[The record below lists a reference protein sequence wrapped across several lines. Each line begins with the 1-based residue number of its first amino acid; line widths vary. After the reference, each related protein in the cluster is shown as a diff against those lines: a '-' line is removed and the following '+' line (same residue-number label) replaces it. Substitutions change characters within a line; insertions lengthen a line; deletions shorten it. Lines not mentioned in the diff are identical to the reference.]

1 MQVTPTALPAHLN
14 QSLRSLYV
22 VTGDDPL
29 LTQEV
34 VDQLRLKAREQG
46 YEERTVLTFA
56 SARQDWGELAVA
68 GQSMGL
74 FSERKWLEVRI
85 PGGKPGKEG
94 SVALQELAQRQPDDS
109 VLTVISLPRL
119 DKATTESAWVQA
131 LMSAG
136 VWVRVDNVERHQ
148 LPQWIAQRLAQ
159 QGQRVPA
166 GPLGQQALQQF
177 ADRVEGNLLA
187 AHQEI
192 LKLGLLYPAG
202 ELPAEG
208 LDLAVGRVAR
218 FDPFRWSETVMSG
231 RLLRAQR
238 MLLGLEAE
246 GTAAVLVH
254 WTLAEDLRLLSQ
266 VHAAVAAGRP
276 LPMAMREARVWGVR
290 EKWIERALPMVSTS
304 LLADWLLG
312 AHEIDGV
319 IKGIPASRWPR
330 QPWLALSVWSLS
342 ICQTLSVKQ

>member
-1 MQVTPTALPAHLN
+1 MQVTPSALTAHLA

-22 VTGDDPL
+22 VSGDDPL

-34 VDQLRLKAREQG
+34 VDQLRSKAREQG

-85 PGGKPGKEG
+85 PGGKPGKDG
-94 SVALQELAQRQPDDS
+94 SLALQELAQRQPDDS
-109 VLTVISLPRL
+109 VLTVVSLPRL

-136 VWVRVDNVERHQ
+136 VWIKVDNVERQQ
-148 LPQWIAQRLAQ
+148 LPQWIAQRLAA
-159 QGQRVPA
+159 QGQRVAA

-202 ELPAEG
+202 ELPTEG
-208 LDLAVGRVAR
+208 LDMAVGRVAR

-238 MLLGLEAE
+238 MLKGLEAE

-254 WTLAEDLRLLSQ
+254 WTLAEDVRLLSQ
-266 VHAAVAAGRP
+266 VHTTVAAGKP

-290 EKWIERALPMVSTS
+290 EKWLERALPMVNASI
-304 LLADWLLG
+304 LADWLQG
-312 AHEIDGV
+312 AHEVDGA
-319 IKGIPASRWPR
+319 IKGIASKRWPR

-342 ICQTLSVKQ
+342 ICQTLAVKQ

>member
-1 MQVTPTALPAHLN
+1 VQVTASALAAHLA

-22 VTGDDPL
+22 VSGDDPL

-34 VDQLRLKAREQG
+34 VDQLRSKAREQG

-85 PGGKPGKEG
+85 PGGKPGKDG

-136 VWVRVDNVERHQ
+136 VWIKVDNVERQQ
-148 LPQWIAQRLAQ
+148 LPQWIAQRLAA
-159 QGQRVPA
+159 QGQRVAA

-202 ELPAEG
+202 ELPTEG
-208 LDLAVGRVAR
+208 LDMAVGRVAR

-238 MLLGLEAE
+238 MLKGLEAE

-254 WTLAEDLRLLSQ
+254 WTLAEDVRLLSQ
-266 VHAAVAAGRP
+266 VHTMVAAGKP

-290 EKWIERALPMVSTS
+290 EKWLERALPMVNASI
-304 LLADWLLG
+304 LADWLQG
-312 AHEIDGV
+312 AHEVDGA
-319 IKGIPASRWPR
+319 IKGIASKRWPR

-342 ICQTLSVKQ
+342 ICQTLAVKQ

>member
-1 MQVTPTALPAHLN
+1 MQVTPSALAAHLA

-22 VTGDDPL
+22 VSGDDPL

-34 VDQLRLKAREQG
+34 VDQLRSKAREQG

-85 PGGKPGKEG
+85 PGGKPGKDG
-94 SVALQELAQRQPDDS
+94 SLALQELAQRQPDDS
-109 VLTVISLPRL
+109 VLTVVSLPRL
-119 DKATTESAWVQA
+119 DKATAESAWVQA

-136 VWVRVDNVERHQ
+136 VWIKVDNVERQQ
-148 LPQWIAQRLAQ
+148 LPQWIAQRLAA
-159 QGQRVPA
+159 QGQRVAA

-202 ELPAEG
+202 ELPTEG
-208 LDLAVGRVAR
+208 LDMAVGRVAR

-238 MLLGLEAE
+238 MLKGLEAE

-254 WTLAEDLRLLSQ
+254 WTLAEDVRLLSQ
-266 VHAAVAAGRP
+266 VHTTVAAGKP

-290 EKWIERALPMVSTS
+290 EKWLERALPMVNASI
-304 LLADWLLG
+304 LADWLQG
-312 AHEIDGV
+312 AHEVDGV
-319 IKGIPASRWPR
+319 IKGIASKRWPR

-342 ICQTLSVKQ
+342 ICQTLAVKQ